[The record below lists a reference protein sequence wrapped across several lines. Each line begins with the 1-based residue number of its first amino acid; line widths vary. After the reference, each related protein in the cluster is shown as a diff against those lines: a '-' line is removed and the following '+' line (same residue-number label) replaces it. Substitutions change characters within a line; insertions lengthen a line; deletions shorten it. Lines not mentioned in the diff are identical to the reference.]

1 MKVYITKTSDWKF
14 AEVREYGSLEE
25 CVDKLLAE
33 EDFFNNREE
42 LVISKTGDFPEAASH
57 CDYEVEIYDTWRE

>member
-1 MKVYITKTSDWKF
+1 MKVYIRKTSDWKF

-33 EDFFNNREE
+33 YSNNCGE
-42 LVISKTGDFPEAASH
+42 LVISKPGDFPEAASH